1 MNREILFRGR
11 DTDGK
16 WYNGSLIIDY
26 DGNYNIWTPYEFPE
40 PLTGDKIYGDLTI
53 VDKETVG
60 QYTGLKDKNGKMIFE
75 GDLIRISENSIP
87 IIVTFEDYQWLC
99 LRKDIWPYYR
109 HRFDNTLNK
118 YEVVGNIYDNPELL
132 GVGIENFREDDEE
145 DPDDDNPWSDK
156 YIERGR

>member
-1 MNREILFRGR
+1 MINREILFRGV
-11 DTDGK
+11 DSEGK
-16 WYNGSLIIDY
+16 WHLGSLIIDY
-26 DGNYNIWTPYEFPE
+26 YGNHNIWTPYEP
-40 PLTGDKIYGDLTI
+40 PTLNSDKIFGDLTL

-60 QYTGLKDKNGKMIFE
+60 QYTGLKDKNGVLIFE
-75 GDLIRISENSIP
+75 GDLVRISENSIP
-87 IIVTFEDYQWLC
+87 VIVTFEDYQWLC

-132 GVGIENFREDDEE
+132 EVGIEKFREDDTE
-145 DPDDDNPWSDK
+145 DPDADNPWSDK